1 MIFQWVREDED
12 VIEVDHYEDIS
23 HVSEDVI
30 HEGLEH
36 CIGSP
41 QLWTDMSCSQAGPLT
56 LGWWCHSI
64 CSKDFCDLRYT
75 HLKKYYLHVQF
86 ASVQFASIWF
96 ASVRFAS
103 VWFASVQAELPADK
117 AGHQLIPHCLA
128 IFMNIASSARPVD
141 LSLWKKMQIKVAVKV
156 DKRDVKETRCHSETI
171 EVPLEENRYLRSLIW
186 LENVSSLLVLYA
198 WI

>member
-1 MIFQWVREDED
+1 MSQRRWGCHWGR
-12 VIEVDHYEDIS
+12 S
-23 HVSEDVI
+23 
-30 HEGLEH
+30 
-36 CIGSP
+36 
-41 QLWTDMSCSQAGPLT
+41 LWRYQSCLGRCDSWRLGTLYWITSALDRYVMLSGRTPHTRMMMSQYMQQRL
-56 LGWWCHSI
+56 
-64 CSKDFCDLRYT
+64 LRPAVYS
-75 HLKKYYLHVQF
+75 LKKYYLHVQF
-86 ASVQFASIWF
+86 CFRPVCFHLVCF
-96 ASVRFAS
+96 CPVCS

-117 AGHQLIPHCLA
+117 AGHQLIPTLLGYIYEHCE
-128 IFMNIASSARPVD
+128 FGPTVD